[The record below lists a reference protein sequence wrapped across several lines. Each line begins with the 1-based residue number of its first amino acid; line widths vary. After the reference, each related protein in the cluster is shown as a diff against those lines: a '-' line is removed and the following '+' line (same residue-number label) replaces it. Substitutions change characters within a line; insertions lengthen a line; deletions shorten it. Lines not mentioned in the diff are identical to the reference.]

1 MNKRLL
7 NLALFSSVLVF
18 IISLP
23 IIFTDQFLPRRNSP
37 WQLQPFNA
45 DSLSSFYKG
54 NYRIIGDTALITYL
68 KNTSRAVVNVLVDGW
83 GVPYDKDM
91 LVQDFGLFKDN
102 SPTLAVHN
110 RMFGYTAIIEN
121 SELQNGFADGVF
133 LFNGDSAG
141 CKKKQQNL
149 ANYFSQIICLK
160 NHKDIEVISTLDSLL
175 AADSLKRMAW
185 TTYETRE
192 GDREKLHQVL
202 NGLSNLAKKYPQVQF
217 IIQGTHRPILGASET
232 RRKYLAPWV
241 PAVFVNG
248 SIKAAN

>member
-7 NLALFSSVLVF
+7 NITLFSAVIAF

-23 IIFTDQFLPRRNSP
+23 IIFKDQFLPRRNSP

-45 DSLSSFYKG
+45 DSLSLFCKS

-68 KNTSRAVVNVLVDGW
+68 KAPSRTVVNVLVDGW
-83 GVPYDKDM
+83 GVPYDESM
-91 LVQDFGLFKDN
+91 LVQDFDLFKEN
-102 SPTLAVHN
+102 SPTLTIHN

-121 SELQNGFADGVF
+121 SELQNGFTDGVF

-141 CKKKQQNL
+141 CSKKQRSL
-149 ANYFSQIICLK
+149 ANNFSQIICLE
-160 NHKDIEVISTLDSLL
+160 NHKDPEVIPILDSML
-175 AADSLKRMAW
+175 AADSLKSMAW

-192 GDREKLHQVL
+192 GDREKLHLVL
-202 NGLSNLAKKYPQVQF
+202 NGLSNLAKKYPQIQF
-217 IIQGTHRPILGASET
+217 IIQGTHRPILGTPET

-241 PAVFVNG
+241 PAVFANG
-248 SIKAAN
+248 SIKSAD